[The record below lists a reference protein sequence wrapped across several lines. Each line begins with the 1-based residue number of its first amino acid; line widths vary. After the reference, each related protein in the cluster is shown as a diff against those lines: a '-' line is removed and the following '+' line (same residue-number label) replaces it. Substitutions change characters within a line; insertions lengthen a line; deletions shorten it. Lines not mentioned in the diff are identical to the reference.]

1 MKRGIFLVGLFLTVL
16 LSCKTQTNEAKDITV
31 ENLQVVLENEDNVQ
45 LLDVRTPQE
54 WAEGVIKD
62 PIKIDITGDDFE
74 GKVLEKLDKSQPVY
88 IYCRSGGRSKK
99 ATELLAKKGYKA
111 YNVLGGILEWEE
123 KNKE

>member
-1 MKRGIFLVGLFLTVL
+1 MKRDIFLVGLFLTVV
-16 LSCKTQTNEAKDITV
+16 LSCKPQTNEAKDITV
-31 ENLQVVLENEDNVQ
+31 ENLQVVLENEDKVQ

-54 WAEGVIKD
+54 WAEGVIKE

>member
-1 MKRGIFLVGLFLTVL
+1 MKRGIFLVGLFLTVV
-16 LSCKTQTNEAKDITV
+16 LSCKPQTNEAKDITV

-62 PIKIDITGDDFE
+62 PIKIDITGGDFE

>member
-1 MKRGIFLVGLFLTVL
+1 MKRGVFLVVLFLTVV
-16 LSCKTQTNEAKDITV
+16 LSCKPQTNEAKDITV
-31 ENLQVVLENEDNVQ
+31 ENLQLVLENEDNVQ

-54 WAEGVIKD
+54 WAEGVIND

-74 GKVLEKLDKSQPVY
+74 GKVLEKLDKTQPVY

>member
-1 MKRGIFLVGLFLTVL
+1 MKRGVFLVGLFLTVV
-16 LSCKTQTNEAKDITV
+16 LSCKPQTNEAKDITV
-31 ENLQVVLENEDNVQ
+31 ENLQLVLENEDNVQ

>member
-1 MKRGIFLVGLFLTVL
+1 MKRGVFLVGLFLTVV
-16 LSCKTQTNEAKDITV
+16 LSCKPQTNEAKDITV

-123 KNKE
+123 KNKD

>member
-1 MKRGIFLVGLFLTVL
+1 MKRGIFLVGLFLTVV
-16 LSCKTQTNEAKDITV
+16 LSCKPQTNEAKDITV

-45 LLDVRTPQE
+45 LLDVRTRQE

-74 GKVLEKLDKSQPVY
+74 GKVLEKLDKTQPVY

-111 YNVLGGILEWEE
+111 YNILGGILEWEE